1 MEGHSILNVRVP
13 VLWEGS
19 MIKAK
24 EVSLSKFVGAMVGT
38 ALGDAIG
45 ERAFHRDIL
54 KLTPD
59 ADKRTLTY
67 TDDTAMAIGLAESL
81 VACGGINEKHLGDT
95 FKKNWSREPWRG
107 YAGGPPTIFQEVA
120 YSGRSYRSVAERLYG
135 GRGSLGNGAAMRV
148 APVALLYY
156 DAETLYEEAEASS
169 VVTHTHPVGI
179 DGAAVLAKA
188 IAFAVIQDITQ
199 GPFPSGKLVSELA
212 SFARTSEIREKIEKI
227 AQCLE
232 AGMSPQAS
240 ADALGRGVEA
250 HLSVP
255 FALYSF
261 MKHPSSFK
269 DCLTCASENGGDRD
283 TLGAMACAISGAY
296 LGVEAI
302 PKEWRARLENKAYI
316 EKLAAG
322 LWQTRK
328 GVRAQAF

>member
-1 MEGHSILNVRVP
+1 MG
-13 VLWEGS
+13 
-19 MIKAK
+19 

-45 ERAFHRDIL
+45 EMAFQADIL
-54 KLTPD
+54 KLVRDT
-59 ADKRTLTY
+59 DKPSLTY

-81 VACGGINEKHLGDT
+81 IASGGINEKHLGDT

-107 YAGGPPTIFQEVA
+107 YAGGPPNIFQEVA
-120 YSGRSYRSVAERLYG
+120 HSGRSYRSVAGNLYG
-135 GRGSLGNGAAMRV
+135 GKGSLGNGAAMRI

-156 DAETLYEEAEASS
+156 DAENLFEKAEASS

-188 IAFAVIQDITQ
+188 IAFSVDRHTTQ
-199 GPFPSGKLVSELA
+199 GPFPLEELLSELA
-212 SFARTSEIREKIEKI
+212 AFARTSEFRAKI
-227 AQCLE
+227 ASVGQCLE
-232 AGMSPQAS
+232 AGLSPQAS

-261 MKHPSSFK
+261 MRNPSSFK
-269 DCLTCASENGGDRD
+269 DCLACASGNGGDRD

-296 LGVEAI
+296 LGVAAI
-302 PKEWRARLENKAYI
+302 PEDWKARLENKAYI

-322 LWQTRK
+322 LWHMRLGAGPDIQLSRPSQQGPSK
-328 GVRAQAF
+328 